1 MVFDNLTLLHS
12 ERSKLHRVL
21 AILSAVGLKISFSE
35 SISYASGSN
44 GVKGSEGG
52 GGTVK
57 KEYVS
62 MEYCEVLKYWDT

>member
-1 MVFDNLTLLHS
+1 MPV
-12 ERSKLHRVL
+12 VL
-21 AILSAVGLKISFSE
+21 MGLRE
-35 SISYASGSN
+35 
-44 GVKGSEGG
+44 VRGG